1 MEPTSEVT
9 ESRRSL
15 LSGITDLLITGVGR
29 LLIALFVPAVTF
41 VVLWRVFIFLRDS
54 NAPQWVIAIVAIIW
68 GVGGVAVLFLLA
80 NAFIEQLP
88 DRWKT
93 RLTPF
98 VFVGPAMAIL
108 TWYLLLPAVR
118 SFYSSLLDAGQENF
132 VGLENYVYAFT
143 SQPMLES
150 FRNNLLW
157 LVLGTGLSVIFGLL
171 VAVLAD
177 RADPRFETI
186 VKSLIFLPMAIS
198 MVGASVI
205 WRFIYAFVPA
215 GSSQIGLINAAVVAL
230 GGEPVAWISLR
241 PWNNLFLIAILIWLQ
256 TGYAMVILSAAIKGI
271 PAELLEAARI
281 DGANEV
287 EVFFNITIPYIQGTL
302 ITVSTTIVI
311 FTLKI
316 FDIVQA
322 MTGGNFGTQVIANE
336 QFNQMFRAFHFGRG
350 SAIAVVLLLAVIP
363 VMYYNLRQFAE
374 QTEAF

>member
-1 MEPTSEVT
+1 MESSNAPKS
-9 ESRRSL
+9 SPFSGILDL
-15 LSGITDLLITGVGR
+15 LSTLVGR
-29 LLIALFVPAVTF
+29 ILIALFVPAVTF

-68 GVGGVAVLFLLA
+68 GVGGVAALFLLA

-88 DRWKT
+88 ARWKT

-98 VFVGPAMAIL
+98 VFVGPAVAIL
-108 TWYLLLPAVR
+108 AWYLFIPSLR
-118 SFYSSLLDAGQENF
+118 SLYSSLLNADQTQF
-132 VGLENYVYAFT
+132 VGLDNYVYAFT
-143 SQPMLES
+143 SAPMLES

-177 RADPRFETI
+177 RTHPRFETI

-215 GSSQIGLINAAVVAL
+215 GSAQYGLLNAIVVGL
-230 GGEPVAWISLR
+230 GGDPVAWISLR
-241 PWNNLFLIAILIWLQ
+241 PWNNLFLIVIMIWLQ
-256 TGYAMVILSAAIKGI
+256 TGYAMVIQSAAIKGI

-287 EVFFNITIPYIQGTL
+287 QVFFRITIPYIQGT
-302 ITVSTTIVI
+302 IVTVATTIVI

-336 QFNQMFRAFHFGRG
+336 QYRQMFRAFHFGRG
-350 SAIAVVLLLAVIP
+350 AAIAVVLLLAVVP
-363 VMYYNLRQFAE
+363 VMYYNLRQFSE

>member
-1 MEPTSEVT
+1 METMNERREGPL
-9 ESRRSL
+9 SRIL
-15 LSGITDLLITGVGR
+15 EILSTLVGR
-29 LLIALFVPAVTF
+29 ILIALFVPAVTF

-54 NAPQWVIAIVAIIW
+54 SAPQWAIAIVAILW

-88 DRWKT
+88 DRWKS

-98 VFVGPAMAIL
+98 VFVGPAIAIL
-108 TWYLLLPAVR
+108 AWYLFIPALR
-118 SFYSSLLDAGQENF
+118 SIYSSLLNADQSQF
-132 VGLENYVYAFT
+132 VGLENYIYAFT
-143 SQPMLES
+143 SEPMLES

-157 LVLGTGLSVIFGLL
+157 LILGTGFSVIFGLI
-171 VAVLAD
+171 VATLAD
-177 RADPRFETI
+177 RTHPRFETVI
-186 VKSLIFLPMAIS
+186 KSLVFLPMAIS

-215 GSSQIGLINAAVVAL
+215 GSAQYGLLNAIVVGL
-230 GGEPVAWISLR
+230 GGEPVAWISR
-241 PWNNLFLIAILIWLQ
+241 QPWNNLLLIVILIWLQ

-281 DGANEV
+281 DGANEFQ
-287 EVFFNITIPYIQGTL
+287 VFFSITIPYIQGT
-302 ITVSTTIVI
+302 IVTVSTTIVI

-336 QFNQMFRAFHFGRG
+336 QYRQMFRAFHFGRG
-350 SAIAVVLLLAVIP
+350 SAIAVVLLLAVVP
-363 VMYYNLRQFAE
+363 VMYYNLRQFSE

>member
-1 MEPTSEVT
+1 MESSNAPKS
-9 ESRRSL
+9 SPFSGILDL
-15 LSGITDLLITGVGR
+15 LSTLVGR
-29 LLIALFVPAVTF
+29 ILIALFVPAVTF

-68 GVGGVAVLFLLA
+68 GVGGVAALFLLA

-88 DRWKT
+88 ARWKT

-98 VFVGPAMAIL
+98 VFVGPAIAIL
-108 TWYLLLPAVR
+108 AWYLFIPSLR
-118 SFYSSLLDAGQENF
+118 SVYSSLLNADQTQF
-132 VGLENYVYAFT
+132 VGLDNYVYAFT
-143 SQPMLES
+143 SAPMLES

-177 RADPRFETI
+177 RTHPRFETI

-215 GSSQIGLINAAVVAL
+215 GSAQYGLLNAIVVGL
-230 GGEPVAWISLR
+230 GGDPVAWISLR
-241 PWNNLFLIAILIWLQ
+241 PWNNLFLIVIMIWLQ
-256 TGYAMVILSAAIKGI
+256 TGYAMVIQSAAIKGI

-281 DGANEV
+281 DGANEFQ
-287 EVFFNITIPYIQGTL
+287 VFFRITIPYIQGT
-302 ITVSTTIVI
+302 IVTVATTIVI

-336 QFNQMFRAFHFGRG
+336 QYRQMFRAFHFGRG
-350 SAIAVVLLLAVIP
+350 AAIAVVLLLAVVP
-363 VMYYNLRQFAE
+363 VMYYNLRQFSE

>member
-1 MEPTSEVT
+1 MESSNAPKS
-9 ESRRSL
+9 SPFSGILDL
-15 LSGITDLLITGVGR
+15 LSTLIGR
-29 LLIALFVPAVTF
+29 ILIALFVPAVTF

-68 GVGGVAVLFLLA
+68 GVGGVAALFLLA

-88 DRWKT
+88 ARWKT

-98 VFVGPAMAIL
+98 VFVGPAVAIL
-108 TWYLLLPAVR
+108 AWYLFIPSLR
-118 SFYSSLLDAGQENF
+118 SLYSSLLNADQTQF
-132 VGLENYVYAFT
+132 VGLDNYVYAFT
-143 SQPMLES
+143 SAPMLES

-177 RADPRFETI
+177 RTHPRFETI

-215 GSSQIGLINAAVVAL
+215 GSAQYGLLNAIVVGL
-230 GGEPVAWISLR
+230 GGDPVAWISLR
-241 PWNNLFLIAILIWLQ
+241 PWNNLFLIVIMIWLQ
-256 TGYAMVILSAAIKGI
+256 TGYAMVIQSAAIKGI

-287 EVFFNITIPYIQGTL
+287 QVFFRITIPYIQGT
-302 ITVSTTIVI
+302 IVTVATTIVI

-336 QFNQMFRAFHFGRG
+336 QYRQMFRAFHFGRG
-350 SAIAVVLLLAVIP
+350 AAIAVVLLLAVIP
-363 VMYYNLRQFAE
+363 VMYYNLRQFSE

>member
-1 MEPTSEVT
+1 MESTNEP
-9 ESRRSL
+9 RSGPFSGILDL
-15 LSGITDLLITGVGR
+15 LSTFVGR
-29 LLIALFVPAVTF
+29 ILVALFVPAVTF
-41 VVLWRVFIFLRDS
+41 LVLWRVFIFLRDS
-54 NAPQWVIAIVAIIW
+54 NAPQWVIAIVAIVW
-68 GVGGVAVLFLLA
+68 GVGGVALLFLLA

-88 DRWKT
+88 ARWKT

-98 VFVGPAMAIL
+98 VFVGPAVAIL
-108 TWYLLLPAVR
+108 AWYLFIPTLR
-118 SFYSSLLDAGQENF
+118 SLYSSLLNADQSEF
-132 VGLENYVYAFT
+132 VGLDNYVYAFT

-177 RADPRFETI
+177 RTHPRFETAI
-186 VKSLIFLPMAIS
+186 KSLVFLPMAIS

-215 GSSQIGLINAAVVAL
+215 GSSQYGLLNAIVVGF
-230 GGEPVAWISLR
+230 GGDPVAWISLR
-241 PWNNLFLIAILIWLQ
+241 PWNNLFLIVIMIWLQ
-256 TGYAMVILSAAIKGI
+256 TGYAMVIQSAAIKGI

-281 DGANEV
+281 DGANEFQ
-287 EVFFNITIPYIQGTL
+287 VFFRITIPYIQGT
-302 ITVSTTIVI
+302 IVTVGTTIVI

-336 QFNQMFRAFHFGRG
+336 QYRQMFRAFHFGRG
-350 SAIAVVLLLAVIP
+350 AAIAIVLLVAVIP
-363 VMYYNLRQFAE
+363 VMIYNLRQFSE

>member
-1 MEPTSEVT
+1 MESSNAPKS
-9 ESRRSL
+9 SPFSGILDL
-15 LSGITDLLITGVGR
+15 LSTLVGR
-29 LLIALFVPAVTF
+29 ILIALFVPAVTF

-68 GVGGVAVLFLLA
+68 GVGGVAALFLLA

-88 DRWKT
+88 ARWKT

-98 VFVGPAMAIL
+98 VFVGPAVAIL
-108 TWYLLLPAVR
+108 AWYLFIPSLR
-118 SFYSSLLDAGQENF
+118 SLYSSLLNADQTQF
-132 VGLENYVYAFT
+132 VGLDNYVYAFT
-143 SQPMLES
+143 SAPMLES

-177 RADPRFETI
+177 RTHPRFETI

-215 GSSQIGLINAAVVAL
+215 GSAQYGLLNAIVVGL
-230 GGEPVAWISLR
+230 GGDPVAWISLR
-241 PWNNLFLIAILIWLQ
+241 PWNNLFLIVIMIWLQ
-256 TGYAMVILSAAIKGI
+256 TGYAMVIQSAAIKGI

-287 EVFFNITIPYIQGTL
+287 QVFFRITIPYIQGT
-302 ITVSTTIVI
+302 IVTVATTIVI

-336 QFNQMFRAFHFGRG
+336 QYRQMFRAFHFGRG
-350 SAIAVVLLLAVIP
+350 AAIAVVLLLAVIP
-363 VMYYNLRQFAE
+363 VMYYNLRQFSE

>member
-1 MEPTSEVT
+1 MEVNVEPKSE
-9 ESRRSL
+9 RA
-15 LSGITDLLITGVGR
+15 SGILDFLSTLVGR
-29 LLIALFVPAVTF
+29 ILIALFVPAVTF

-54 NAPQWVIAIVAIIW
+54 AAPQWVIAIVAIIW
-68 GVGGVAVLFLLA
+68 GVGGVALLFLLA

-88 DRWKT
+88 PRWKT

-98 VFVGPAMAIL
+98 VFVGPAIAIL
-108 TWYLLLPAVR
+108 AWYLFIPSLR
-118 SFYSSLLDAGQENF
+118 SIYSSLLNANQTEF
-132 VGLENYVYAFT
+132 VGLDNYVYAFT

-157 LVLGTGLSVIFGLL
+157 LVIGTGLSVVFGLII
-171 VAVLAD
+171 AVLAD
-177 RADPRFETI
+177 RTHPRFETI
-186 VKSLIFLPMAIS
+186 IKSLVFLPMAIS

-215 GSSQIGLINAAVVAL
+215 GSAQIGLLNAVVVGF
-230 GGEPVAWISLR
+230 GGDPVAWISLR
-241 PWNNLFLIAILIWLQ
+241 PWNNLFLIVIMIWLQ

-281 DGANEV
+281 DGANEFQ
-287 EVFFNITIPYIQGTL
+287 VFFRITIPYIEGTI
-302 ITVSTTIVI
+302 ITVGTTIVI

-336 QFNQMFRAFHFGRG
+336 QYRQMFRAFHFGRG
-350 SAIAVVLLLAVIP
+350 SAIAVVLLIAVIP
-363 VMYYNLRQFAE
+363 VMYYNLRQFSE